1 MADPISLIISGVS
14 LLISGTTA
22 WLTLLRK
29 GRVRMT
35 RPTIVCF
42 AREASAEHAEVTPK
56 VFLRALLYTTAKR
69 GLVVEN
75 LFLKLQRGE
84 ATQTFSIWA
93 YGDTGLVRGSGLF
106 VGAEGVACNH
116 HFLPPSDGGTFE
128 FLPGDYVLQVYA
140 SIVGRSRPV
149 LLTEVRLLLS
159 EPQAQ
164 ALRANDA
171 GVWFDWGPDS
181 QRYVP
186 QLLQRPKLPLDMTE
200 LERLGLGRSG
210 GSGR

>member
-1 MADPISLIISGVS
+1 
-14 LLISGTTA
+14 
-22 WLTLLRK
+22 
-29 GRVRMT
+29 MT
-35 RPTIVCF
+35 RPTMVCF

-93 YGDTGLVRGSGLF
+93 YGDKGLVRGSGLF

-140 SIVGRSRPV
+140 SIVGRRRPV
-149 LLTEVRLLLS
+149 RATELRLLLA
-159 EPQAQ
+159 EPQVQ

-186 QLLQRPKLPLDMTE
+186 QLLQRPKLPLDTTE
-200 LERLGLGRSG
+200 LERLGLGRGG
-210 GSGR
+210 GSGG